1 MSSSRCS
8 RSQGRY
14 AQGVT
19 RNRPWRYQEGRFWA
33 PSPPSSPETPCLL
46 EGSGSPG
53 LDSPFLY
60 SSERMRG
67 YGSYRERNT
76 VWGFRNAD
84 SASLP
89 GQVRQWLRGV
99 TPPAPAGACTL
110 RIAHN
115 TRRTPARPY
124 RTFGRYRPTLRP
136 SQATG
141 PSLPRSAE
149 SLPTLLGPVG
159 TAFLWSQG
167 RIPTA
172 GYFPA
177 PHRHRRY
184 RTTEPRPNQLIG
196 RGGAKEKPNILSDRY
211 PSARLSAPTS
221 ASAIC

>member
-8 RSQGRY
+8 RPQAGC
-14 AQGVT
+14 AQGAT

-33 PSPPSSPETPCLL
+33 PSPPSLSETPGLL

-60 SSERMRG
+60 SSERKRG

-84 SASLP
+84 SASPP

-99 TPPAPAGACTL
+99 TAPAPAWACTP
-110 RIAHN
+110 RTTHN

-124 RTFGRYRPTLRP
+124 RTFGRYRPSLP
-136 SQATG
+136 ASQAAG
-141 PSLPRSAE
+141 PSLPSAGE
-149 SLPTLLGPVG
+149 SLPTPLGPVG
-159 TAFLWSQG
+159 TVFPWSQG

-184 RTTEPRPNQLIG
+184 RTAEPRPNELIG
-196 RGGAKEKPNILSDRY
+196 RGGAKEKPNVLSDRY